1 MTAQP
6 AKRRHGPVKWWTHG
20 PLVRRCCAGARAH
33 EAVSCFRGQP
43 PRRRRGRKLVEVF
56 LEVSVRRRKVLR
68 CRLSSSGLFNVLD
81 TYCVVPTLTQ
91 GKRRGM
97 AQQVGFT
104 RSKTKPL
111 SPGFFPAE
119 KERQFAESQQS
130 ESQQPAEKQGEMP
143 PPPAQPKE
151 PAAQPQERAAG
162 QKLRAYSLDGPVE
175 AVGLQADSEF
185 WQVFEDIETL
195 GRGHFAKVKL
205 VSHLHTREDFAA
217 KILDKTTADND
228 IEDLVREFQML
239 RSLRH
244 PNIIRLFAAYET
256 PRKLYLVTEVTEPS
270 TT

>member
-1 MTAQP
+1 
-6 AKRRHGPVKWWTHG
+6 
-20 PLVRRCCAGARAH
+20 
-33 EAVSCFRGQP
+33 
-43 PRRRRGRKLVEVF
+43 
-56 LEVSVRRRKVLR
+56 
-68 CRLSSSGLFNVLD
+68 
-81 TYCVVPTLTQ
+81 
-91 GKRRGM
+91 M

-130 ESQQPAEKQGEMP
+130 DPQQRAEEQGEMP
-143 PPPAQPKE
+143 PPPARPNE
-151 PAAQPQERAAG
+151 PAAQSQERAAG
-162 QKLRAYSLDGPVE
+162 QTLRAYSLDGPVE

-205 VSHLHTREDFAA
+205 VSHLHTREEFAA

-256 PRKLYLVTEVTEPS
+256 PRKLYLVTEVADPS

>member
-1 MTAQP
+1 
-6 AKRRHGPVKWWTHG
+6 
-20 PLVRRCCAGARAH
+20 
-33 EAVSCFRGQP
+33 
-43 PRRRRGRKLVEVF
+43 
-56 LEVSVRRRKVLR
+56 
-68 CRLSSSGLFNVLD
+68 
-81 TYCVVPTLTQ
+81 
-91 GKRRGM
+91 M

-130 ESQQPAEKQGEMP
+130 ESQQPTEKQGEMP

-151 PAAQPQERAAG
+151 PAAQPQGRAAG

>member
-6 AKRRHGPVKWWTHG
+6 AKRKHGPVNGGCTGLWCADAVHCKG
-20 PLVRRCCAGARAH
+20 APAGQLRSRAAAARRARDKKLGRGGGLAATILAH
-33 EAVSCFRGQP
+33 AMHMHMHMHACTCKRQHERLFTSVGQASP
-43 PRRRRGRKLVEVF
+43 
-56 LEVSVRRRKVLR
+56 S
-68 CRLSSSGLFNVLD
+68 N
-81 TYCVVPTLTQ
+81 
-91 GKRRGM
+91 M

-130 ESQQPAEKQGEMP
+130 DPQQRAEEQDEMP
-143 PPPAQPKE
+143 PPPARPNE
-151 PAAQPQERAAG
+151 PAAQSQERAAG
-162 QKLRAYSLDGPVE
+162 QTLRAYSLDGPVE

-205 VSHLHTREDFAA
+205 VSHLHTREEFAA

-256 PRKLYLVTEVTEPS
+256 PRKLYLVTEVADPS

>member
-6 AKRRHGPVKWWTHG
+6 AKRKHRPVKGGCTGLWCADAVHCKGAPAGQLRSRGSRARRAGVGQETKTRKGGISGHNLDMHMHACTCKRQ
-20 PLVRRCCAGARAH
+20 LVDECCKQA
-33 EAVSCFRGQP
+33 SP
-43 PRRRRGRKLVEVF
+43 
-56 LEVSVRRRKVLR
+56 S
-68 CRLSSSGLFNVLD
+68 N
-81 TYCVVPTLTQ
+81 
-91 GKRRGM
+91 M

-130 ESQQPAEKQGEMP
+130 DPQQRAEEQDEMP
-143 PPPAQPKE
+143 PPPARPNE
-151 PAAQPQERAAG
+151 PAAQSQERAAG
-162 QKLRAYSLDGPVE
+162 QTLRAYSLDGPVE

-205 VSHLHTREDFAA
+205 VSHLHTREEFAA

-256 PRKLYLVTEVTEPS
+256 PRKLYLVTEVADPS

>member
-1 MTAQP
+1 MTHSLQNEGTDPSSRWTQASGAQMLCRAAAYQSVSSVPP
-6 AKRRHGPVKWWTHG
+6 A
-20 PLVRRCCAGARAH
+20 AAA
-33 EAVSCFRGQP
+33 
-43 PRRRRGRKLVEVF
+43 RRRRRKNKTDRTAERRQIPLRALVA
-56 LEVSVRRRKVLR
+56 VSLSRVL
-68 CRLSSSGLFNVLD
+68 VAKQ
-81 TYCVVPTLTQ
+81 VAV
-91 GKRRGM
+91 GM

-130 ESQQPAEKQGEMP
+130 DPQQRAEEQDEMP
-143 PPPAQPKE
+143 PPPARPNE
-151 PAAQPQERAAG
+151 PAAQSQERAAG
-162 QKLRAYSLDGPVE
+162 QTLRAYSLDGPVE

-205 VSHLHTREDFAA
+205 VSHLHTREEFAA

-256 PRKLYLVTEVTEPS
+256 PRKLYLVTEVADPS

>member
-1 MTAQP
+1 
-6 AKRRHGPVKWWTHG
+6 
-20 PLVRRCCAGARAH
+20 
-33 EAVSCFRGQP
+33 
-43 PRRRRGRKLVEVF
+43 
-56 LEVSVRRRKVLR
+56 
-68 CRLSSSGLFNVLD
+68 
-81 TYCVVPTLTQ
+81 
-91 GKRRGM
+91 M

-239 RSLRH
+239 RALRH
-244 PNIIRLFAAYET
+244 PNIINFMGCVSGASNHFVTTLIT
-256 PRKLYLVTEVTEPS
+256 P
-270 TT
+270 

>member
-1 MTAQP
+1 
-6 AKRRHGPVKWWTHG
+6 
-20 PLVRRCCAGARAH
+20 
-33 EAVSCFRGQP
+33 
-43 PRRRRGRKLVEVF
+43 
-56 LEVSVRRRKVLR
+56 
-68 CRLSSSGLFNVLD
+68 
-81 TYCVVPTLTQ
+81 
-91 GKRRGM
+91 M

-130 ESQQPAEKQGEMP
+130 DAQQPVEEQGEMP
-143 PPPAQPKE
+143 PPPARPKE
-151 PAAQPQERAAG
+151 PAAQSQDRAAG

-205 VSHLHTREDFAA
+205 VSHLHTREEFAA

-256 PRKLYLVTEVTEPS
+256 PRKLYLVTEVTDPS